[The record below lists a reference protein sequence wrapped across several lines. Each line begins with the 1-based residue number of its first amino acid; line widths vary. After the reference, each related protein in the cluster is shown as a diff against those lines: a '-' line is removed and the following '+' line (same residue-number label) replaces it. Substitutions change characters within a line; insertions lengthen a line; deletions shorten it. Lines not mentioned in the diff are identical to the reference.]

1 MMMTIICKYEDIMI
15 MLVILNIVGLMVAIS
30 AEAYQQLQDIC
41 VHQFA
46 KVGFL
51 QNTELGNVTDMADI
65 SV

>member
-1 MMMTIICKYEDIMI
+1 MI
-15 MLVILNIVGLMVAIS
+15 MLVILNIVGLMSAIS

-51 QNTELGNVTDMADI
+51 QNTELGNVTDIADI